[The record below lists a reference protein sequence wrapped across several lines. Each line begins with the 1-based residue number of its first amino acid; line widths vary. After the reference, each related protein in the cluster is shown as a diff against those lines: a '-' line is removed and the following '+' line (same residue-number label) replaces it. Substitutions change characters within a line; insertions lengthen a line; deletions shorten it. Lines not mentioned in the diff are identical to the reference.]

1 MKSDVKRLA
10 TEMAAIVLIA
20 AVVGIAWNHR
30 LLLNVF
36 RGEGVQAPQ
45 ASATTSKTAPAT
57 APAASTALPLG
68 LMQVK
73 ELFDTGEA
81 TIIDARDRETFRK
94 GHIKG
99 AISIPVGEANALIPP
114 FAGQTPKG
122 KLLVVYCGGYDCH
135 DSKLLGE
142 KLLAAGFTQVF
153 VYEGGFPEWQDAGH
167 PVAKGDT

>member
-1 MKSDVKRLA
+1 MKSDAKRLA
-10 TEMAAIVLIA
+10 AEMAAIVLIA
-20 AVVGIAWNHR
+20 AVIGIAWNHR

-36 RGEGVQAPQ
+36 RGEGVKAQQTPAAP
-45 ASATTSKTAPAT
+45 KG
-57 APAASTALPLG
+57 APAAAPTAAAALPLG

-81 TIIDARDRETFRK
+81 IIIDARDREAYRK

-99 AISIPVGEANALIPP
+99 AMSLPVGEAGGLITP
-114 FAGQTPKG
+114 FADRTPKD

-153 VYEGGFPEWQDAGH
+153 VYEGGYPEWQDAGH
-167 PVAKGDT
+167 PVTKGDK

>member
-1 MKSDVKRLA
+1 MKSDAKRLA
-10 TEMAAIVLIA
+10 AEMAAIVLIA
-20 AVVGIAWNHR
+20 AVIGIAWNHR

-36 RGEGVQAPQ
+36 RGEGVQAQQTP
-45 ASATTSKTAPAT
+45 AAPTGAPTA
-57 APAASTALPLG
+57 APAAAAALPLG

-81 TIIDARDRETFRK
+81 IIIDARDPETYRK

-99 AISIPVGEANALIPP
+99 AISLPVGEADGLIPP
-114 FAGQTPKG
+114 FADRTPKD

-153 VYEGGFPEWQDAGH
+153 IYEGGFPEWQDAGH
-167 PVAKGDT
+167 PVTKGDK